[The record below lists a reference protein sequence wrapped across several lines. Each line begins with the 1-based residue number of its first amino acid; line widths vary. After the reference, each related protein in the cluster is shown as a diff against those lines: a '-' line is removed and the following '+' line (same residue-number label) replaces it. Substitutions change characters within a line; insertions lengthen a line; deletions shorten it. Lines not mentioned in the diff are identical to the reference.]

1 MGVLIMIRDCI
12 KNIIFNS
19 LNYDIFR
26 YEDFKINEANGYNSE
41 ISICYNDYY
50 YKMEFKYNDC
60 NMVFSPGE
68 ILMKETSNLELSSF
82 EYHISSEIRKWL
94 DRIKRE
100 MLNPIEK
107 RFIDDSIQTF
117 REEMESKLSEMED
130 GYFTNEEGDE
140 LRERLE
146 KLEKI
151 ILDKESQEEIQSE
164 ITKMKN
170 EIEFLKATISTLTK
184 KKWFK
189 NAIIKIWTWGQKE
202 ENRKLIETGVEVVK
216 SISPID
222 IPKI

>member
-1 MGVLIMIRDCI
+1 MLRDCI

-26 YEDFKINEANGYNSE
+26 YEDFNIEEYNRKDNV
-41 ISICYNDYY
+41 IWICYNDYY
-50 YKMEFKYNDC
+50 CKMVFKTDSDYC

-68 ILMKETSNLELSSF
+68 ILVKETSELAISSF
-82 EYHISSEIRKWL
+82 EYHISSEISKWL

-100 MLNPIEK
+100 MLNPVEK
-107 RFIDDSIQTF
+107 RYINDSIQTF
-117 REEMESKLSEMED
+117 REEMESKLSEMEE

-170 EIEFLKATISTLTK
+170 EIEFLKQTISTLTK
-184 KKWFK
+184 KTWLK